1 MRGAATTA
9 VLVAALAVSGCGG
22 HDAEQADRPAA
33 ATAVAVRWV
42 APTGDDASRCERS
55 SPCKTLDHALSL
67 SSAGGEIRLL
77 AGDYPAQ
84 ALTGGPRGRRPVVL
98 RPAPGARVRLGVL
111 EFHTH
116 GVELRDLELAGWHA
130 YDDSGELTFR
140 DARARWFFVDS
151 ASNIKILGGSVGP
164 ADSVDPQIR
173 AANTT
178 GAPVPRNI
186 LIDGVTFHDFT
197 ARQDPSQH
205 IECLQFG
212 AGDHVVVRRS
222 RFLGC
227 RGHGIFVA
235 SWGGTA
241 KVRDFVF
248 EDNHFGTVP
257 DGYYSLRVAKG
268 DPGAVSDITVR
279 RNSALLVMQVDPGI
293 PGVSFEQNLA
303 PRLGWECFAGQVYRD
318 NVWTQ
323 VKCGPTD
330 RTIGAAQL
338 EAAAADL
345 HRRAGVAALGQA
357 G

>member
-1 MRGAATTA
+1 
-9 VLVAALAVSGCGG
+9 
-22 HDAEQADRPAA
+22 
-33 ATAVAVRWV
+33 
-42 APTGDDASRCERS
+42 
-55 SPCKTLDHALSL
+55 
-67 SSAGGEIRLL
+67 
-77 AGDYPAQ
+77 
-84 ALTGGPRGRRPVVL
+84 VL
-98 RPAPGARVRLGVL
+98 RPAEGARVHVGELG
-111 EFHTH
+111 FHTH
-116 GVELRDLELAGWHA
+116 GVELRDLDLEGWHA
-130 YDDSGELTFR
+130 YDDSGDLTFR
-140 DARARWFFVDS
+140 DVRASWFFVDS

-178 GAPVPRNI
+178 GAPLPSNI

-197 ARQDPSQH
+197 ARTDPSAH

-212 AGDHVVVRRS
+212 AGEHVVVRRS

-227 RGHGIFVA
+227 RGHGIFVGP
-235 SWGGTA
+235 WGGTA

-248 EDNHFGTVP
+248 EDNHFGKVP

-293 PGVSFEQNLA
+293 PGVTFEQNLA
-303 PRLGWECFAGQVYRD
+303 PRLGWECFAGQTYSG
-318 NVWTQ
+318 NVWTK

-330 RTIGAAQL
+330 RTIGTARL

-345 HRRAGVAALGQA
+345 HRRAGVAALTPVG
-357 G
+357 